1 LGGDV
6 DLTAQAVAA
15 DGPRQPEY
23 APISL
28 LQAPAAALTQ
38 MPIYLPVENGFTLY
52 RCERTEF
59 GEADRERLLAN
70 GVQSIFIRVADRRQ
84 YRRELEQR
92 LQGFV
97 ADPSVSLDQASSVAY
112 EAAVGLVEE
121 VLAEFD
127 LQAHKER
134 LENVSRSVVALVLRE
149 QGAFSH
155 LYAASK
161 HDFCTATH
169 MVNVATWMVP
179 LASFMGCQDIE
190 RLSAICKAGLVHD
203 IGKVHIPDTLL
214 NKKEELSEDEWALIR
229 RHPADGRRDL
239 QEAGETDELVLEVTS
254 QHHER
259 LDGSGY
265 PLGLKG
271 DQINA
276 VSSLCSVID
285 SFDAMTGV
293 RPYMQNPLS
302 VSRALNLLS
311 QGATEQRYDPQIVI
325 GWTKMLAGTLRPSDA
340 ETQDGGP
347 AQGGTARHFRR
358 PLGRV
363 ARLKLFKWGDSGW
376 EAEQELQ
383 ILARDVSRSGL
394 GFFTSKPIRLG
405 QWVRL
410 YIQGARGWRREFV
423 DGQIVRCQSVAPGRY
438 DVGMHFGSLP
448 TDQAGS

>member
-1 LGGDV
+1 MGGDV
-6 DLTAQAVAA
+6 DLTAQVVAVENPQQA
-15 DGPRQPEY
+15 EY

-28 LQAPAAALTQ
+28 LHAPAAALAPI
-38 MPIYLPVENGFTLY
+38 PIYLPVENGFTLY

-59 GEADRERLLAN
+59 DESDRQRLLAN
-70 GVQSIFIRVADRRQ
+70 GVQSVFIRVTDRRH
-84 YRRELEQR
+84 YRRHLEQR

-112 EAAVGLVEE
+112 ESALGVVEE

-134 LENVSRSVVALVLRE
+134 LENVSRSVVALVLRD
-149 QGAFSH
+149 QSSFSH

-179 LASFMGCQDIE
+179 LANFMGCQD
-190 RLSAICKAGLVHD
+190 RNWLSSICKAGLVHD
-203 IGKVHIPDTLL
+203 IGKMHIPDILL

-239 QEAGETDELVLEVTS
+239 QESGETDELVLEVTS

-271 DQINA
+271 DQINS

-285 SFDAMTGV
+285 SFDAMTAV

-302 VSRALNLLS
+302 ASKALNLLS
-311 QGATEQRYDPQIVI
+311 QGATEQRYDSQVVI
-325 GWTKMLAGTLRPSDA
+325 GWTRLLAGTLQPSDA
-340 ETQDGGP
+340 GIHKQGPPRDGTP
-347 AQGGTARHFRR
+347 RHLRR
-358 PLGRV
+358 PLGRA
-363 ARLKLFKWGDSGW
+363 ARLKLIKWGGSDW
-376 EAEQELQ
+376 ETEDEIQ

-394 GFFTSKPIRLG
+394 GFFSSKPMKLG

-410 YIQGARGWRREFV
+410 YIHGGREWRREFI
-423 DGQIVRCQSVAPGRY
+423 DGQIVRCRSVAPGRY
-438 DVGMHFGSLP
+438 DVGMRFGSLP
-448 TDQAGS
+448 TDR